1 MLIYTLKRFGLA
13 ILVTFTVSMI
23 TFSLIYMAGDPAAA
37 MAGETASDSDIAY
50 LNELYGFD
58 RPLPVQYAE
67 WVSRAVQGDLGQSLY
82 FKLPVSELLFDRL
95 PVSMTLGICSIIF
108 AILLA
113 IPLGVVAAMRP
124 NSWIDR
130 VALTV
135 SVCGQ
140 ALPSFWFALLLIVAF
155 AVTFPIFPITG
166 ADTPMHFVL
175 PTIVLGYFATP
186 AIMRLTRAGM
196 LEVLSSDYIRTARA
210 KGLSPRVVLFK
221 HALRNAIIPVVS
233 LAAVQFGFMLGECH
247 DEQQARP
254 SFGFALLLIVAFAV
268 TFPIFPITGAD
279 TPMHF
284 VLPTIVLGYFATPAI
299 MRLTRAGMLEVLSSD
314 YIRTARAKGLS
325 PRVVLFKHALRNAI
339 IPVVSLAAVQFG
351 FMLGGSIV
359 VESIFALHGAGY
371 LAWESIG
378 RHDLPVVQAIVLVF
392 SLLYIIL
399 TFLADLLNAWLDPR
413 IRVG

>member
-13 ILVTFTVSMI
+13 ILVMLTVSMI
-23 TFSLIYMAGDPAAA
+23 TFSLIYLAGDPAAA
-37 MAGETASDSDIAY
+37 MAGETASDADIAY

-67 WVSRAVQGDLGQSLY
+67 WVTRALQGDLGQSLY

-95 PVSMTLGICSIIF
+95 PVSMTLGVCSIIF
-108 AILLA
+108 AILLS
-113 IPLGVVAAMRP
+113 IPLGVAAAMRP

-130 VALTV
+130 VALSV

-210 KGLSPRVVLFK
+210 KGLP
-221 HALRNAIIPVVS
+221 
-233 LAAVQFGFMLGECH
+233 
-247 DEQQARP
+247 
-254 SFGFALLLIVAFAV
+254 
-268 TFPIFPITGAD
+268 
-279 TPMHF
+279 
-284 VLPTIVLGYFATPAI
+284 PA
-299 MRLTRAGMLEVLSSD
+299 
-314 YIRTARAKGLS
+314 
-325 PRVVLFKHALRNAI
+325 VVLFKHALRNAI

-392 SLLYIIL
+392 SMLYIVL